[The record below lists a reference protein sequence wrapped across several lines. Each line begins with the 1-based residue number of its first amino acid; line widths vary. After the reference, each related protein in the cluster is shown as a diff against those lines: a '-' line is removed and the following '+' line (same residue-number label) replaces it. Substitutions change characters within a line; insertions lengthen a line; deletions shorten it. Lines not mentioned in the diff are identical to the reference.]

1 MTKFDHFHGYFL
13 TYLPNCTIAKSS
25 DFGALW
31 PGFGNPGRAEGVQH
45 LVDHYINQSDLTDFS

>member
-45 LVDHYINQSDLTDFS
+45 LVDPYTFRL